1 MSAPISPPPSPI
13 GRGLLAVMAAVLT
26 LALLI
31 FAFGFIS
38 LFLDRN
44 VVDQA
49 DAGPLV
55 GPIMVLAVC
64 AIVVRATLRL
74 AVGRIGRS
82 MVSAGLASAVVPPA
96 IGAAIYVV
104 TRGQLGV
111 FPVFF
116 GHQVLSPFTV
126 ATVVVAAM
134 VVGLAGLARQ
144 PRD

>member
-1 MSAPISPPPSPI
+1 
-13 GRGLLAVMAAVLT
+13 MAAVLT
-26 LALLI
+26 LALLV
-31 FAFGFIS
+31 FAYGFIS
-38 LFLDRN
+38 LFLDRD

-55 GPIMVLAVC
+55 GPVMVLVVC
-64 AIVVRATLRL
+64 AIVVRTTLRL
-74 AVGRIGRS
+74 TPGRLGRA
-82 MVSAGLASAVVPPA
+82 MVAAGLASAVLPPA

-126 ATVVVAAM
+126 AAVVVTAL